1 MVVSAQS
8 YINMPTLTFDPSTE
22 EPSNDQKSAEASAME
37 KGEELA
43 KANEEDKLRQF
54 EKTESENELIGG
66 KFKTQED
73 LLKAYQE
80 LERTRSKSTDEETTE
95 EGEEPQANTP
105 ENTDEGSE
113 AEEPDETVNYML
125 ELNKEF
131 EEKGQL
137 STEAIDKLS
146 EMDTKDLIASYLK
159 YQTIASEQAREG
171 LQNQEA
177 INAIKASVGGDE
189 AYSEMITWAA
199 QNLPPE
205 EINDYNSITNSGNA
219 TAIKFA
225 VESLSTKYRNAEGFE
240 APLVTGRKADSSV
253 KPYRSQAELAR
264 DISDIRYSQDPAFR
278 QDVEDRLS
286 RSTDLL

>member
-1 MVVSAQS
+1 
-8 YINMPTLTFDPSTE
+8 MPTTTFDPSTNE
-22 EPSNDQKSAEASAME
+22 VSVEQRTAEAAALE
-37 KGEELA
+37 KGQELA
-43 KANEEDKLRQF
+43 DANAEDKLRQF

-66 KFKTQED
+66 KFRTQED

-80 LERTRSKSTDEETTE
+80 LQTKLGSNETTE
-95 EGEEPQANTP
+95 EGEEATAEADETP
-105 ENTDEGSE
+105 TDEA
-113 AEEPDETVNYML
+113 AEEEEPVDETVDYMF

-137 STEAIDKLS
+137 SEEAIDKLS
-146 EMDTKDLIASYLK
+146 AMDTKDLIASYMK
-159 YQTIASEQAREG
+159 YQAKSSEQARAG

-177 INAIKASVGGDE
+177 INAIKNSVGGDE
-189 AYSEMITWAA
+189 AYGEMINWAA

-205 EINDYNSITNSGNA
+205 EINDYNSITNSGNP

-225 VESLSTKYRNAEGFE
+225 VESLANRYRNSEGYE

-264 DISDIRYSQDPAFR
+264 DIGNPLYSTDPAFR
-278 QDVEDRLS
+278 QDVEDRLA

>member
-8 YINMPTLTFDPSTE
+8 YINMPTLTFDPSTD

-80 LERTRSKSTDEETTE
+80 LERTRSKSTDEETAE
-95 EGEEPQANTP
+95 EGEEPQANTH

-159 YQTIASEQAREG
+159 YQTVASEQAREG

>member
-1 MVVSAQS
+1 
-8 YINMPTLTFDPSTE
+8 MPTTTFDPSTNE
-22 EPSNDQKSAEASAME
+22 VSVEQRTAEAAALE
-37 KGEELA
+37 KGQELA
-43 KANEEDKLRQF
+43 DANAEDKLRQF

-66 KFKTQED
+66 KFRTQED

-80 LERTRSKSTDEETTE
+80 LQTKLGSNEKTE
-95 EGEEPQANTP
+95 EGEEATAEADEAP
-105 ENTDEGSE
+105 TDEATE
-113 AEEPDETVNYML
+113 EEEPVDETVDYMF

-137 STEAIDKLS
+137 SEEAIDKLS
-146 EMDTKDLIASYLK
+146 AMDTKGLIASYMK
-159 YQTIASEQAREG
+159 YQAKSSEQARAG

-177 INAIKASVGGDE
+177 INAIKNSVGGDE
-189 AYSEMITWAA
+189 AYGEMINWAA
-199 QNLPPE
+199 ENLPQE
-205 EINDYNSITNSGNA
+205 EINDYNSITNSGNP

-225 VESLSTKYRNAEGFE
+225 VESLANRYRNSEGYE

-264 DISDIRYSQDPAFR
+264 DIGNPLYSTDPAFR
-278 QDVEDRLS
+278 QDVEDRLA

>member
-1 MVVSAQS
+1 
-8 YINMPTLTFDPSTE
+8 MPTTTFDPSTNE
-22 EPSNDQKSAEASAME
+22 VSVEQKTAEAAALE
-37 KGEELA
+37 KGQELA
-43 KANEEDKLRQF
+43 DANAEDKLRQF

-66 KFKTQED
+66 KFRTQED

-80 LERTRSKSTDEETTE
+80 LQTKLGSNEKTE
-95 EGEEPQANTP
+95 EGEEATAEADEAP
-105 ENTDEGSE
+105 TDEATE
-113 AEEPDETVNYML
+113 EEEPADETVDYMF

-137 STEAIDKLS
+137 SEEAIDKLS
-146 EMDTKDLIASYLK
+146 AMDTKDLIASYMK
-159 YQTIASEQAREG
+159 YQAKSSEQARAG

-177 INAIKASVGGDE
+177 INAIKNSVGGDE
-189 AYSEMITWAA
+189 AYGEMINWAA

-205 EINDYNSITNSGNA
+205 EINDYNSITNSGNP

-225 VESLSTKYRNAEGFE
+225 VESLANRYRNSEGYE

-264 DISDIRYSQDPAFR
+264 DIGNPLYSTDPAFR
-278 QDVEDRLS
+278 QDVEDRLA

>member
-1 MVVSAQS
+1 
-8 YINMPTLTFDPSTE
+8 MPTTTFDPSTNE
-22 EPSNDQKSAEASAME
+22 VSVEQKTAEAAALE
-37 KGEELA
+37 KGQELA
-43 KANEEDKLRQF
+43 DANAEDKLRQF

-66 KFKTQED
+66 KFRTQED

-80 LERTRSKSTDEETTE
+80 LQTKLGSNEKTE
-95 EGEEPQANTP
+95 EGEEATAEADETP
-105 ENTDEGSE
+105 TDEA
-113 AEEPDETVNYML
+113 AEEEEPVDETVDYMF

-137 STEAIDKLS
+137 SEEAIDKLS
-146 EMDTKDLIASYLK
+146 AMDTKDLIASYMK
-159 YQTIASEQAREG
+159 YQAKSSEQARAG

-177 INAIKASVGGDE
+177 INAIKNSVGGDE
-189 AYSEMITWAA
+189 AYGEMINWAA
-199 QNLPPE
+199 QNLPQE
-205 EINDYNSITNSGNA
+205 EINDYNSITNSGNP

-225 VESLSTKYRNAEGFE
+225 VESLANRYRNSEGYE

-264 DISDIRYSQDPAFR
+264 DIGNPLYSTDPAFR
-278 QDVEDRLS
+278 QDVEDRLA

>member
-1 MVVSAQS
+1 
-8 YINMPTLTFDPSTE
+8 MPTLTFDPSTE

-105 ENTDEGSE
+105 ENTDEENE

-131 EEKGQL
+131 
-137 STEAIDKLS
+137 
-146 EMDTKDLIASYLK
+146 
-159 YQTIASEQAREG
+159 
-171 LQNQEA
+171 
-177 INAIKASVGGDE
+177 
-189 AYSEMITWAA
+189 
-199 QNLPPE
+199 
-205 EINDYNSITNSGNA
+205 
-219 TAIKFA
+219 
-225 VESLSTKYRNAEGFE
+225 
-240 APLVTGRKADSSV
+240 
-253 KPYRSQAELAR
+253 
-264 DISDIRYSQDPAFR
+264 
-278 QDVEDRLS
+278 
-286 RSTDLL
+286 

>member
-1 MVVSAQS
+1 
-8 YINMPTLTFDPSTE
+8 MPTTTFDPSTNE
-22 EPSNDQKSAEASAME
+22 VSVEQKTAEAAALE
-37 KGEELA
+37 KGQELA
-43 KANEEDKLRQF
+43 DANAEDKLRQF

-66 KFKTQED
+66 KFRTQED

-80 LERTRSKSTDEETTE
+80 LQTKLGSNEKTE
-95 EGEEPQANTP
+95 EGEEATAEADEAP
-105 ENTDEGSE
+105 TDEATE
-113 AEEPDETVNYML
+113 EEEPADETVDYMF

-137 STEAIDKLS
+137 SEEAIDKLS
-146 EMDTKDLIASYLK
+146 AMDTKDLIASYMK
-159 YQTIASEQAREG
+159 YQAKSSEQARAG

-177 INAIKASVGGDE
+177 INAIKNSVGGDE
-189 AYSEMITWAA
+189 AYGEMINWAA
-199 QNLPPE
+199 ENLPPE
-205 EINDYNSITNSGNA
+205 EINDYNSITNSGNP

-225 VESLSTKYRNAEGFE
+225 VESLANRYRNSEGYE

-264 DISDIRYSQDPAFR
+264 DIGNPLYSTDPAFR
-278 QDVEDRLS
+278 QDVEDRLA

>member
-1 MVVSAQS
+1 
-8 YINMPTLTFDPSTE
+8 MPTTTFDPSTNE
-22 EPSNDQKSAEASAME
+22 VSVEQRTAEAAALE
-37 KGEELA
+37 KGQELA
-43 KANEEDKLRQF
+43 DANAEDKLRQF

-66 KFKTQED
+66 KFRTQED

-80 LERTRSKSTDEETTE
+80 LQTKLGSNEKTE
-95 EGEEPQANTP
+95 EGEEATAEADETP
-105 ENTDEGSE
+105 TDEA
-113 AEEPDETVNYML
+113 AEEEEPVDETVDYMF

-137 STEAIDKLS
+137 SEEAIDKLS
-146 EMDTKDLIASYLK
+146 AMDTKDLIASYMK
-159 YQTIASEQAREG
+159 YQAKSSEQARAG

-177 INAIKASVGGDE
+177 INAIKNSVGGDE
-189 AYSEMITWAA
+189 AYGEMINWAA
-199 QNLPPE
+199 ENLPPE
-205 EINDYNSITNSGNA
+205 EINDYNSITNSGNP

-225 VESLSTKYRNAEGFE
+225 VESLANRYRNSEGYE

-264 DISDIRYSQDPAFR
+264 DIGNPLYSTDPAFR
-278 QDVEDRLS
+278 QDVEDRLA

>member
-1 MVVSAQS
+1 
-8 YINMPTLTFDPSTE
+8 MPTLTFDPSTE

-159 YQTIASEQAREG
+159 YQTVASEQAREG

>member
-1 MVVSAQS
+1 
-8 YINMPTLTFDPSTE
+8 MPTTTFDPSTNE
-22 EPSNDQKSAEASAME
+22 VSVEQKTAEAAALE
-37 KGEELA
+37 KGQELA
-43 KANEEDKLRQF
+43 DANAEDKLRQF

-66 KFKTQED
+66 KFRTQED

-80 LERTRSKSTDEETTE
+80 LQTKLGSNEKTE
-95 EGEEPQANTP
+95 EGEEATAEADEAP
-105 ENTDEGSE
+105 TDEATE
-113 AEEPDETVNYML
+113 EEEPVDETVDYMF

-137 STEAIDKLS
+137 SEEAIDKLS
-146 EMDTKDLIASYLK
+146 AMDTKDLIASYMK
-159 YQTIASEQAREG
+159 YQAKSSEQARAG

-177 INAIKASVGGDE
+177 INAIKNSVGGDE
-189 AYSEMITWAA
+189 AYGEMINWAA
-199 QNLPPE
+199 QNLPQE
-205 EINDYNSITNSGNA
+205 EINDYNSITNSGNP

-225 VESLSTKYRNAEGFE
+225 VESLANRYRNSEGYE

-264 DISDIRYSQDPAFR
+264 DIGNPLYSTDPAFR
-278 QDVEDRLS
+278 QDVEDRLA

>member
-1 MVVSAQS
+1 
-8 YINMPTLTFDPSTE
+8 MPTTTFDPSTNE
-22 EPSNDQKSAEASAME
+22 VSVEQRTAEAAALE
-37 KGEELA
+37 KGQELA
-43 KANEEDKLRQF
+43 DANAEDKLRQF

-66 KFKTQED
+66 KFRTQED

-80 LERTRSKSTDEETTE
+80 LQTKLGSNEKTE
-95 EGEEPQANTP
+95 EGEEATAEADETP
-105 ENTDEGSE
+105 TDEA
-113 AEEPDETVNYML
+113 AEEEEPVDETVDYMF

-137 STEAIDKLS
+137 SEEAIDKLS
-146 EMDTKDLIASYLK
+146 AMDTKDLIASYMK
-159 YQTIASEQAREG
+159 YQAKSSEQARAG

-177 INAIKASVGGDE
+177 INAIKNSVGGDE
-189 AYSEMITWAA
+189 AYGEMINWAA
-199 QNLPPE
+199 ENLPQE
-205 EINDYNSITNSGNA
+205 EINDYNSITNSGNP

-225 VESLSTKYRNAEGFE
+225 VESLANRYRNSEGYE

-264 DISDIRYSQDPAFR
+264 DIGNPLYSTDPAFR
-278 QDVEDRLS
+278 QDVEDRLA

>member
-1 MVVSAQS
+1 
-8 YINMPTLTFDPSTE
+8 MPTTTFDPSTNE
-22 EPSNDQKSAEASAME
+22 VSVEQRTAEAAALE
-37 KGEELA
+37 KGQELA
-43 KANEEDKLRQF
+43 DANAEDKLRQF

-66 KFKTQED
+66 NFRTQED

-80 LERTRSKSTDEETTE
+80 LQTKLGSNEKTE
-95 EGEEPQANTP
+95 EGEEATAEADEAP
-105 ENTDEGSE
+105 TDEATE
-113 AEEPDETVNYML
+113 EEEPADETVDYMF

-137 STEAIDKLS
+137 SEEAIDKLS
-146 EMDTKDLIASYLK
+146 AMDTKDLIASYMK
-159 YQTIASEQAREG
+159 YQAKSSEQARAG

-177 INAIKASVGGDE
+177 INAIKNSVGGDE
-189 AYSEMITWAA
+189 AYGEMINWAA
-199 QNLPPE
+199 ENLPPE
-205 EINDYNSITNSGNA
+205 EINDYNSITNSGNP

-225 VESLSTKYRNAEGFE
+225 VESLANRYRNSEGYE

-264 DISDIRYSQDPAFR
+264 DIGNPLYSTDPAFR
-278 QDVEDRLS
+278 QDVEDRLA

>member
-1 MVVSAQS
+1 
-8 YINMPTLTFDPSTE
+8 MPTTTFDPSTNE
-22 EPSNDQKSAEASAME
+22 VSVEQKTAEAAALE
-37 KGEELA
+37 KGQELA
-43 KANEEDKLRQF
+43 DANAEDKLRQF

-66 KFKTQED
+66 KFRTQED

-80 LERTRSKSTDEETTE
+80 LQTKLGSNEKTE
-95 EGEEPQANTP
+95 EGEEATAEADEAP
-105 ENTDEGSE
+105 TDEATE
-113 AEEPDETVNYML
+113 EEEPVDETVDYMF

-137 STEAIDKLS
+137 SEEAIDKLS
-146 EMDTKDLIASYLK
+146 AMDTKDLIASYMK
-159 YQTIASEQAREG
+159 YQAKSSEQARAG

-177 INAIKASVGGDE
+177 INAIKNSVGGDE
-189 AYSEMITWAA
+189 AYGEMINWAA
-199 QNLPPE
+199 ENLPPE

-225 VESLSTKYRNAEGFE
+225 VESLANRYRNSEGYE

-253 KPYRSQAELAR
+253 RPYRSQAELAR
-264 DISDIRYSQDPAFR
+264 DISNPLYSTDPAFR
-278 QDVEDRLS
+278 QDVEDRLA